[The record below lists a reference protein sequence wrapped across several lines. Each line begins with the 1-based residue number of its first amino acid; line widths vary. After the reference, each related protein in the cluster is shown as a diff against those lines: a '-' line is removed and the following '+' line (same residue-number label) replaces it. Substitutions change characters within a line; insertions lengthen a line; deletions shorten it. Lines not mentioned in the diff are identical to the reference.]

1 MYTYNLKNEIS
12 QIFKDWDLKLTFE
25 PCSDTANFLNVTL
38 NLKSGT
44 YEPLRK
50 VNNDFLYVNA
60 HSNHPPIVT
69 QNIPLNIE
77 KMIND
82 LCSNEDI
89 FNKAKCDF
97 QDALKESGYDYNIE
111 FKEKIIRKRKELEVD
126 RFYGLI
132 HHIPA
137 MSKQTLAENFLN

>member
-1 MYTYNLKNEIS
+1 M
-12 QIFKDWDLKLTFE
+12 
-25 PCSDTANFLNVTL
+25 V
-38 NLKSGT
+38 
-44 YEPLRK
+44 
-50 VNNDFLYVNA
+50 
-60 HSNHPPIVT
+60 
-69 QNIPLNIE
+69 
-77 KMIND
+77 ND

-137 MSKQTLAENFLN
+137 MSKQTLVENFLN